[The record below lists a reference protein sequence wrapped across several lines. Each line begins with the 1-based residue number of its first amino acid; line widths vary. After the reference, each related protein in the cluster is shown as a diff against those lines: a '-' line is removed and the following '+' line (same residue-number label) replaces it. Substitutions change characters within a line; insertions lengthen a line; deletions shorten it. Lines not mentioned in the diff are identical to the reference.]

1 MKSNARRAK
10 RELTSAASASS
21 ILDPTWLAEATS
33 EQLGALFRNLPTL
46 PLDQLLNSDR
56 HEVDVATRTIFN
68 DELWKGW
75 LPRGL
80 RLRDITTRLSTGY
93 AKRFWKRGK
102 RVLGE
107 TVYLDGRIRL
117 KHSLEEITLDRPTN
131 DLDPGTYIL
140 LRYTDPVFEHLF
152 YDVMRAG
159 NDGVIVYG
167 GYTGRYPEGKR
178 GFTAVLMRRYAFEQ
192 LGARDHQ
199 YMFQK
204 GARISS
210 GELKGT
216 WRLSVVTT
224 ADHATPIGD
233 VTFARGADGK
243 TSARCTAVSN
253 PEVLVPSFVLDH
265 FSVSD
270 AASLEKEL
278 RRVDGRTIVGRWSAD
293 VGPLYAKFLTAA
305 PGLFHREMERGK
317 RRHIL
322 RYTLSGGK

>member
-1 MKSNARRAK
+1 MKPTARRGK
-10 RELTSAASASS
+10 REPTATSASS
-21 ILDPTWLAEATS
+21 PLDPVRLGEATS
-33 EQLGALFRNLPTL
+33 EQLGALFRTLPTL

-56 HEVDVATRTIFN
+56 YEVDIPTRTIFN

-80 RLRDITTRLSTGY
+80 ELRDITTRLSAGY
-93 AKRFWKRGK
+93 GKRFWAQGK

-107 TVYLDGRIRL
+107 TVYFDGRIRL
-117 KHSLEEITLDRPTN
+117 KHTLEEITIDRPTN
-131 DLDPGTYIL
+131 DLDPGNYIL

-167 GYTGRYPEGKR
+167 GYTGRFPEGKR
-178 GFTAVLMRRYAFEQ
+178 GFTSVLMRRYAFEQ
-192 LGARDHQ
+192 LGQRDHQ
-199 YMFQK
+199 HLFQR
-204 GARISS
+204 GARMAP

-224 ADHATPIGD
+224 ADHATAIGD
-233 VTFARGADGK
+233 VVFARSRDGK
-243 TSARCTAVSN
+243 TSARCEAVSR
-253 PEVLVPSFVLDH
+253 PEVLLPSFVLDH
-265 FSVSD
+265 FSASD
-270 AASLEKEL
+270 AAALEKEL
-278 RRVDGRTIVGRWSAD
+278 RRVDATTIVGRWSPD

-305 PGLFHREMERGK
+305 PGLFHREMERGT

-322 RYTLSGGK
+322 RYTLSSNK